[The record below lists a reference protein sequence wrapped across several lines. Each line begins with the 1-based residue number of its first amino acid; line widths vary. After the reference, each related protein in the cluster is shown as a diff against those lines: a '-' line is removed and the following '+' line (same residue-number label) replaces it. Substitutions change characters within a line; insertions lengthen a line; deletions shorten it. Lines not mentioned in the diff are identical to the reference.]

1 VATDNGKDMQAI
13 ERFLE
18 LLVKLTVQ
26 QLKGDKS
33 QSEMILLLD
42 SLGFTSGEVAKFLG
56 ASPATVRPILS
67 RAHSKRKRK

>member
-1 VATDNGKDMQAI
+1 VATDKGKDLQAV

-42 SLGFTSGEVAKFLG
+42 SLDFKSGEIANFLG
-56 ASPATVRPILS
+56 ASTATVRPILS
-67 RAHSKRKRK
+67 RAHGKRKK

>member
-1 VATDNGKDMQAI
+1 MATDNAKDFQAI

-26 QLKGDKS
+26 QLKGEKK

-42 SLGFTSGEVAKFLG
+42 SLGFKSGEIANFLG
-56 ASPATVRPILS
+56 ASTASVRPILS
-67 RAHSKRKRK
+67 RAHSKRRK